1 MIKKII
7 FVVFLG
13 LGIVCSLKINASPA
27 NPEPVQ
33 MKQPDGREIT
43 VRLKGDENIKWMESL
58 DGYSLMYGKN
68 RYVVYAV
75 SNEKGDMVP
84 SDVVFEEAGLKSTA
98 LSTFL
103 MNVKKGLRYSRSQ
116 IETFRE
122 INDVLKS
129 SSAVPDLRA
138 TTGEARAICALIGF
152 PDKPFAHTVDEFS
165 QLMNQI
171 GYSANGAKGSVRD
184 FYRENSYGQLELTV
198 TVIGPYTASKEW
210 KYYGENNGTTQHDK
224 NIGELAREAANFAF
238 TDPQVNPADYDND
251 NDGYID
257 TFHFLYAGYGE
268 EAGGG
273 SDCIWAHKSGFSP
286 VLTFGSK
293 KLNTYSCSP
302 ELRGSSGNS
311 ITNIG
316 VICHE
321 LCHVFGAPDYYDTD
335 DEAGGSFVGTGTWDL
350 MAQGSWN
357 NGGISPAHINMY
369 QKIVFGWVTP
379 TVLTSER
386 NISGMPN
393 SAENPVAYTVQTA
406 TSGEYFVLENRQK
419 VKFDEYVRGSGL
431 FIYHISSQVSG
442 NRVSNSTHPQ
452 QVYPVCASSL
462 IAMPSSDPASY
473 GNIDSP
479 GCPFPGSSGNTSF
492 TDYSTPSA
500 KSWNGNNTA
509 KSITDIREENG
520 LISFSFMKSNATV
533 SNVKTAVNGQN
544 VTITWN
550 LPDGALPDGY
560 TIYRNDQTIVVLN
573 DGTTQSYTQYGVS
586 AGTYA
591 YCVAP
596 IYGVS
601 ESSKQCA
608 TAVVSGSVISC
619 PAVSNL
625 SVIEKGNS
633 IGLNWE
639 SDYQNI
645 WVSKAETFG
654 GYFVKYNYA
663 NYTVAS
669 RFSTEDLRYRYGL
682 SLTKVRVAIY
692 NLTCKY
698 TIKVWT
704 SNANATAPGNQVLT
718 QSFTPQ
724 SDGIHEIDLNSPV
737 LLDDSGKDLW
747 IGISFEQ
754 STIDFVAAIDG
765 GPRKVGTNYVFINN
779 TWYQT
784 NAQDDFNFY
793 IEGYLEDKNIK
804 SSVAVLPS
812 EIKDTQTAQQ
822 VPVAEE
828 RAIISSSSLVS
839 VGNTAILKASAATFE
854 GYKIYRDGQYLK
866 TITAKSFGDEDVP
879 EGNHVYCVSAVY
891 GSCESEQACITA
903 SATKPLN
910 PCPPVEQLAGS
921 VERRTITLTWKEPLE
936 RGGQI
941 GYSGNTPSSSIGP
954 NQNGSFD
961 IAIRFQAEDL
971 IARNGTILTKV
982 RFFPGDASS
991 AYSVRVWQGG
1001 NALSPGRLLLDQP
1014 VSGFNAETWNEVTLN
1029 SPVYLDIYDE
1039 LWIGIHC
1046 VSLKGQYPAVLD
1058 NTPVVEGKGNLI
1070 YLNGKWQ
1077 ALTELNSDYNHNWC
1091 ITGTFESLY
1100 SFYAY
1105 GIYRNGEYLGT
1116 TTTTVFGQSS
1126 MENGEYLY
1134 EVSAIYVR
1142 SNQWYESD
1150 KQGVGV
1156 SVNYTGIDEIQGKNS
1171 VNIFPNPVSK
1181 GRMLTIDLGADNMG
1195 EAVFYNLSGQVAKR
1209 VSLHAGIT
1217 QCDVNLPPGTYLI
1230 QIRLKTGKMSVAKIV
1245 VK

>member
-1 MIKKII
+1 MIEKIV
-7 FVVFLG
+7 FVVFVG
-13 LGIVCSLKINASPA
+13 LGIVFPLKMNASPA
-27 NPEPVQ
+27 NPDPVK

-58 DGYSLMYGKN
+58 DGYSLMYGKD

-75 SNEKGDMVP
+75 SNEKGDMAP
-84 SDVVFEEAGLKSTA
+84 SDVIFEEAGLKSTA
-98 LSTFL
+98 SSSAFL

-116 IETFRE
+116 IETFRK
-122 INDVLKS
+122 INDILKS
-129 SSAVPDLRA
+129 SSAVPSMRA
-138 TTGEARAICALIGF
+138 TTGEAKAICALIGF

-184 FYRENSYGQLELTV
+184 FYKENSYGQLELIV
-198 TVIGPYTASKEW
+198 TVVGPYTASKEW

-224 NIGELAREAANFAF
+224 NVGELAREAANFAF
-238 TDPQVNPADYDND
+238 TDLKVTPADYDND
-251 NDGYID
+251 NDGFID

-273 SDCIWAHKSGFSP
+273 ADCIWAHKSGFSP
-286 VLTFGSK
+286 EVTFGTK
-293 KLNTYSCSP
+293 KLDTYSCSP
-302 ELRGSSGNS
+302 ELRGNSGNS
-311 ITNIG
+311 VTNIG

-379 TVLTSER
+379 TILTSER
-386 NISGMPN
+386 NISGMLN

-406 TSGEYFVLENRQK
+406 TPGEYFVLENRQK

-431 FIYHISSQVSG
+431 LIYRISSQVSG

-462 IAMPSSDPASY
+462 TAMPNSDPASY

-479 GCPFPGSSGNTSF
+479 GCPFPGSSGNISF

-500 KSWNGNNTA
+500 KSWNSNNTA
-509 KSITDIREENG
+509 KPITDIKEENG
-520 LISFSFMKSNATV
+520 LISFSFMKSNVTV

-573 DGTTQSYTQYGVS
+573 EGTTQSYTQYGVS
-586 AGTYA
+586 AGTYT

-601 ESSKQCA
+601 ESPKQCA
-608 TAVVSGSVISC
+608 TAVVSGNVISC

-625 SVIEKGNS
+625 SVVEKGNS
-633 IGLNWE
+633 ISLNWE
-639 SDYQNI
+639 SDYQNV
-645 WVSKAETFG
+645 WVSKAGTFG
-654 GYFVKYNYA
+654 GYFVKYNDA

-682 SLTKVRVAIY
+682 SLTKVIVAI
-692 NLTCKY
+692 NSLTCKY

-704 SNANATAPGNQVLT
+704 PNANVTTPGNPVLT

-724 SDGIHEIDLNSPV
+724 TSGIHEINLNSPIP
-737 LLDDSGKDLW
+737 LDDSGKDLW

-784 NAQDDFNFY
+784 NVQDDFNFY
-793 IEGYLEDKNIK
+793 IEGYVEDKNIK
-804 SSVAVLPS
+804 SNVAV
-812 EIKDTQTAQQ
+812 
-822 VPVAEE
+822 
-828 RAIISSSSLVS
+828 SSSALILA
-839 VGNTAILKASAATFE
+839 GNTDILKASAAIFE
-854 GYKIYRDGQYLK
+854 GYKVYRDGQYLK
-866 TITAKSFGDEDVP
+866 TTNTKSLLDEDVP
-879 EGNHVYCVSAVY
+879 EGNHIYCVSAVY
-891 GSCESEQACITA
+891 GSCESEQTCITA

-910 PCPPVEQLAGS
+910 LCPPVEQLAGS
-921 VERRTITLTWKEPLE
+921 VNKKTVTLTWEEPQK
-936 RGGQI
+936 RGGSI
-941 GYSGNTPSSSIGP
+941 GYSGNILGGSIGSSTSSLDF
-954 NQNGSFD
+954 N
-961 IAIRFQAEDL
+961 IAIRFAAGDL
-971 IARNGTILTKV
+971 IARNGTKLTKV
-982 RFFPGDASS
+982 RFIPNNALS
-991 AYSVRVWQGG
+991 AYSIRIWKGG
-1001 NALSPGRLLLDQP
+1001 NVLSPKQLLLDQP
-1014 VSGFNAETWNEVTLN
+1014 ISKVTSGAWNEITLN
-1029 SPVYLDIYDE
+1029 TPIDLDIYEE
-1039 LWIGIHC
+1039 LWIGVHC
-1046 VSLKGQYPAVLD
+1046 VSSVNQYPAAYDKTEAVM
-1058 NTPVVEGKGNLI
+1058 GKGNLI
-1070 YLNGKWQ
+1070 YFSGKWQ
-1077 ALTELNSDYNHNWC
+1077 LATDVNADFVNNWC
-1091 ITGTFESLY
+1091 IAGILEPMYSL
-1100 SFYAY
+1100 SAY
-1105 GIYRNGEYLGT
+1105 GIYRNGQFLAST
-1116 TTTTVFGQSS
+1116 TDRVFEQSLV
-1126 MENGEYLY
+1126 ENGEYSY
-1134 EVSAIYVR
+1134 EVSAMYHGGK
-1142 SNQWYESD
+1142 ESD
-1150 KQGVGV
+1150 KQGVRV
-1156 SVNYTGIDEIQGKNS
+1156 YVNYTGIDKIQGENS

-1181 GRMLTIDLGADNMG
+1181 GRMLTIDLGTDNVG

-1217 QCDVNLPPGTYLI
+1217 QCDVNLPSGTYLI
-1230 QIRLKTGKMSVAKIV
+1230 QVRLETGKVSVAKIV